1 MISTKK
7 GDSSKLPHYHVTAGL
22 IQNHHKILIAQRRF
36 DDTFGGLWEF
46 PGGKRK
52 TGESLEQ
59 CLIREIDEELN
70 IKIRVDQKLMSVSHT
85 YSHAHITL
93 YVFLCSLLE
102 GTPDM
107 KGVQDWRWIK
117 LPEIDQ
123 FDFTQADKKVIEK
136 IKKLRSIL

>member
-70 IKIRVDQKLMSVSHT
+70 IKIRVDKKLMSVSHN
-85 YSHAHITL
+85 YDHAHISL
-93 YVFLCSLLE
+93 HVFLCSLLE
-102 GTPDM
+102 GTPAM

>member
-22 IQNHHKILIAQRRF
+22 IQIHHKILIAQRRF

-46 PGGKRK
+46 PGGKQK
-52 TGESLEQ
+52 AGETLEQ
-59 CLIREIDEELN
+59 CLIREIDEELD
-70 IKIRVDQKLMSVSHT
+70 IEIRVDQKIMRVSHT

-93 YVFLCSLLE
+93 HVFLCSLLK
-102 GTPDM
+102 GTPGM

-117 LPEIDQ
+117 LPEIDR